1 MIDILYNIFL
11 WLPINDILSLITLN
25 KDSLSILNSKFF
37 WDNKFKLD
45 HLIMIETSNVKWIKQ
60 YIKVEKILQ
69 EFKNLLQIREVND
82 HIQIY
87 KIYTN
92 DINEPAM
99 QLICFLYEQVKK
111 TRYNCSLWSDWY
123 DVELTIE
130 STYDDVL
137 KLLVSICY
145 HN

>member
-1 MIDILYNIFL
+1 MSNG
-11 WLPINDILSLITLN
+11 LSN
-25 KDSLSILNSKFF
+25 
-37 WDNKFKLD
+37 
-45 HLIMIETSNVKWIKQ
+45 
-60 YIKVEKILQ
+60 IKVEKNLQ
-69 EFKNLLQIREVND
+69 KFKNLL
-82 HIQIY
+82 QIY

-99 QLICFLYEQVKK
+99 QLIWFLYEQVKK